1 MRVSQSHLRVRD
13 RADGPGLRRH
23 LSALASVSYYVNAV
37 AAPGTT
43 GITVATGTT
52 ATVTATPMTGAKQ
65 VLGPGLSP
73 TIGGTVGGGRVES
86 VVDNLDGSYT
96 IGVSWSG
103 RARRPVLNLD
113 IGGVRM
119 KIPIVERKPP
129 PRKQQSG

>member
-1 MRVSQSHLRVRD
+1 M
-13 RADGPGLRRH
+13 
-23 LSALASVSYYVNAV
+23 

-96 IGVSWSG
+96 IGVRWSG
-103 RARRPVLNLD
+103 RTRRPVLDLD